1 MNPPLRIVFMGTP
14 EFAVPSLQIL
24 LQNQYRV
31 VAVVTA
37 PDKPAGRG
45 LQATA
50 SAVKVFALAH
60 GIAVLQPD
68 KLKAPDFLDQL
79 RSYQADLQ
87 VVVAFRML
95 PEVVWAMPPLG
106 TFNLHASRLP
116 QYRGAAPINWALING
131 ESETGVTTFFLQ
143 HEVDTGNI
151 IFQEKETIHEE
162 DDAGSLYERLR
173 QKGASLVLKTVQ
185 AIERQEYPQTPQQA
199 EPTTRLAPKIFKE
212 DCQINWNQPVRSVQ
226 NFVRGLS
233 PYPTAWTLV
242 NGKVCKVYRTR
253 IVVGTAVDDLPVGQ
267 FVTDNKT
274 FLHFRAEDGWLA
286 IEELQVEGRKR
297 LNIGAFLRGN
307 AFA

>member
-1 MNPPLRIVFMGTP
+1 MGTP

-253 IVVGTAVDDLPVGQ
+253 IVVDAAVDDLPVGQ
-267 FVTDNKT
+267 FATDNKT

>member
-1 MNPPLRIVFMGTP
+1 MGTP

-24 LQNQYRV
+24 VQNQYPV

-45 LQATA
+45 LQAST
-50 SAVKVFALAH
+50 SAVKGFALAH
-60 GIAVLQPD
+60 GIPVLQPD
-68 KLKAPDFLDQL
+68 RLKAPEFLDRL
-79 RSYQADLQ
+79 RSCQADLQ

-95 PEVVWAMPPLG
+95 PEAVWAMPPLG

-116 QYRGAAPINWALING
+116 QYRGAAPINWVLING

-143 HEVDTGNI
+143 HEIDTGNI
-151 IFQEKETIHEE
+151 IFQEKEPIYEG

-173 QKGASLVLKTVQ
+173 HKGASLVLKTVQ
-185 AIERQEYPQTPQQA
+185 AIEHRTYPQVPQRA
-199 EPTTRLAPKIFKE
+199 ESNIRLAPKIFKE
-212 DCQINWNQPVRSVQ
+212 DCQIHWNQPVRAVQ

-242 NGKVCKVYRTR
+242 NGKVCKIYRTR
-253 IVVGTAVDDLPVGQ
+253 IVVDTAVDDLPAGQ

-274 FLHFRAEDGWLA
+274 FLHFKAESGRLA
-286 IEELQVEGRKR
+286 VEELQMEGRKR
-297 LNIGAFLRGN
+297 LGIEAFLRGN
-307 AFA
+307 VLIP